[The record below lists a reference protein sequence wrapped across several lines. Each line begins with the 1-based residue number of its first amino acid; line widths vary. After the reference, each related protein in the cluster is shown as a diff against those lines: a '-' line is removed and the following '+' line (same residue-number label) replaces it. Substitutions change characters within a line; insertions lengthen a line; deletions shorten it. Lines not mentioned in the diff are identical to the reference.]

1 MPESADPLHVYKVE
15 PSKTSN
21 ADTLIEHVVP
31 KFLDRVYLDKAYIN
45 KIGNPSFDVRFFAYS
60 TLKVNLYCVL
70 LLEAMGQTCP
80 NAKSRTLA
88 EFIDDRLKCLKVE
101 DEDTLLS
108 NSGYDEISRMLSK
121 RFPGILKELFAIR
134 QEKPRKPYQIQTRY
148 PDLLFP
154 MLRFC
159 RSMPL
164 ADSTRTSHSFEHN
177 SNFYKECIR
186 SISQNGWNIDAL
198 VQYYMFERLFR
209 LNAKTTLFEGEFDRN
224 QKGRSV
230 SPRLL
235 ANCLFLL
242 PLVVTK
248 SIKLPKYETRVQKQ
262 AYTQE
267 QYNLAYRFA
276 AEWKNGLSL
285 MLLLETGISRS
296 ELLGLRWEDID
307 EAERS
312 IHINQGLVVYHSA
325 DEGKEVLES
334 SGLKN
339 KFRQRTIPI
348 LDDTLW
354 NRLCHA
360 PRSITKGNTVIMTE
374 QVIHSPEGKPYQPH
388 NWESRVFR
396 RFMRELH
403 KAHPEVPELS
413 PHELRHTRATL
424 WIAQGMEPYMAARLL
439 GHSDLKMLTKIYDH
453 TSTETLRNALKSA
466 QEASHNKEGTI
477 L

>member
-1 MPESADPLHVYKVE
+1 MPTHKKRRHEYKITLGKDINGKLIRKSFYSTKSLSDAKRRAEDFKLHYEMELCIGGSSCAKDLKFEVWAKSCLEMYKKPYVKANTYNGTYLAPAE
-15 PSKTSN
+15 QH
-21 ADTLIEHVVP
+21 LIPHFG
-31 KFLDRVYLDKAYIN
+31 KMNINDIRQIHIQHYIN
-45 KIGNPSFDVRFFAYS
+45 EAAKKYAPETVKKDFNVLRLIFDTAVDNQ
-60 TLKVNLYCVL
+60 LC
-70 LLEAMGQTCP
+70 
-80 NAKSRTLA
+80 AKS
-88 EFIDDRLKCLKVE
+88 
-101 DEDTLLS
+101 
-108 NSGYDEISRMLSK
+108 
-121 RFPGILKELFAIR
+121 P
-134 QEKPRKPYQIQTRY
+134 
-148 PDLLFP
+148 
-154 MLRFC
+154 
-159 RSMPL
+159 
-164 ADSTRTSHSFEHN
+164 
-177 SNFYKECIR
+177 
-186 SISQNGWNIDAL
+186 
-198 VQYYMFERLFR
+198 
-209 LNAKTTLFEGEFDRN
+209 
-224 QKGRSV
+224 
-230 SPRLL
+230 
-235 ANCLFLL
+235 
-242 PLVVTK
+242 VTK

-296 ELLGLRWEDID
+296 ELLGLLWEDID

-354 NRLCHA
+354 NRLRHA

-424 WIAQGMEPYMAARLL
+424 WIAQGMDPYMAARLL

-453 TSTETLRNALKSA
+453 TSTETLRNALKNA
-466 QEASHNKEGTI
+466 QEASGRKNGTV